1 MKSSNKIFLGTF
13 GCLVVV
19 VFALLANQVQ
29 ANKKIEAYEDL
40 NETLTAQVSTQ
51 EEKINNLSAELEMA
65 NRTLEVQLPMV
76 EAYKEI
82 AKFTDLDALEMPQLE
97 KAKEISEV
105 TPLDYESALV
115 LVKYADMYDI
125 PYSLVLSI
133 IDIESDFKKD
143 LVGSSNDRGYMQ
155 IIPGTEKWLVS
166 AFGQELGITYDP
178 SRIFEPEYNLALGI
192 KYIDDLMDDYGN
204 DYNRILSEYNRGAGN
219 LKKYYEA
226 NKTYATSYSRKV
238 LTNETHYMALND

>member
-82 AKFTDLDALEMPQLE
+82 AKFTDFDALEMPQLE
-97 KAKEISEV
+97 KAKEISEA

-166 AFGQELGITYDP
+166 AFGPELGITYDP